1 MPILASMVMD
11 EPFYSTEL
19 TDRVPALEARRLRKQ
34 FGGRDVVR
42 DVSLRVDR
50 GEVVGL
56 VGPNGAGKTTTIRMM
71 LGILTPDEGEARVL
85 GEPLS
90 EETQERI
97 GYLPEER
104 GLYESLRLTVVLQY
118 LGQLKG
124 LSRRESA
131 IRAHEMLETVG
142 MSEHAHKKVR
152 ELSRGMTQ
160 LVQFAATLLHR
171 PDILVLD
178 EPFSGLDPVN
188 ARRMK
193 ELVLEE
199 KQRGAA
205 VIFSTHQMGDVEE
218 LSDRVLMIDGGE
230 MALEGAPS
238 ELRRRYRGDT
248 VRVESPDALP
258 DPIAGA
264 KILDRSG
271 ESTTIRLEDG
281 TTAEQILEQLLDA
294 SVRIERFEVALPSL
308 EDIFIREV
316 QGRRATGGAP

>member
-1 MPILASMVMD
+1 MATFGIAQPQAGMIDM
-11 EPFYSTEL
+11 
-19 TDRVPALEARRLRKQ
+19 PALEALRLRKE
-34 FGGRDVVR
+34 FGGREVVR
-42 DVSLRVDR
+42 GISLHVNH

-71 LGILTPDEGEARVL
+71 LGILTPNEGEARAF
-85 GEPLS
+85 GGPLT
-90 EETQERI
+90 EETQDRI

-104 GLYESLRLTVVLQY
+104 GLYEGLKLTVVLEY

-124 LSRRESA
+124 MGRREAA

-142 MSEHAHKKVR
+142 LSEHANKKVR

-193 ELVLEE
+193 ELVVEE

-238 ELRRRYRGDT
+238 ELRRRYRGDS
-248 VRVESPDALP
+248 VRIESPDALP
-258 DPIAGA
+258 DSIAGA
-264 KILDRSG
+264 ATVERAG
-271 ESTTIRLEDG
+271 EVITIRLGIG
-281 TTAEQILEQLLDA
+281 TTAEQILTQLLDA
-294 SVRIERFEVALPSL
+294 EMRIERFEVALPSL

>member
-1 MPILASMVMD
+1 MR
-11 EPFYSTEL
+11 E
-19 TDRVPALEARRLRKQ
+19 RRAH
-34 FGGRDVVR
+34 FGG
-42 DVSLRVDR
+42 
-50 GEVVGL
+50 
-56 VGPNGAGKTTTIRMM
+56 P
-71 LGILTPDEGEARVL
+71 LT
-85 GEPLS
+85 
-90 EETQERI
+90 EETQDRI

-104 GLYESLRLTVVLQY
+104 GLYEGLKLTVVLEY

-124 LSRRESA
+124 MGRREAA

-142 MSEHAHKKVR
+142 LSEHANKKVR

-193 ELVLEE
+193 ELVVEE

-238 ELRRRYRGDT
+238 ELRRRYRGDS
-248 VRVESPDALP
+248 VRIESPDALP
-258 DPIAGA
+258 DSIAGVA
-264 KILDRSG
+264 TVERAG
-271 ESTTIRLEDG
+271 EVITIRLGIG
-281 TTAEQILEQLLDA
+281 TTAEQILTQLLDA
-294 SVRIERFEVALPSL
+294 EMRIERFEIALPSL

>member
-1 MPILASMVMD
+1 MAGVGDSRFDSDVAGA
-11 EPFYSTEL
+11 
-19 TDRVPALEARRLRKQ
+19 PALEARRLRKQ
-34 FGGRDVVR
+34 FGGRDVVN
-42 DVSLRVDR
+42 DVSFHVKS

-71 LGILTPDEGEARVL
+71 LGILAPDEGEARAL
-85 GEPLS
+85 GGPLT

-104 GLYESLRLTVVLQY
+104 GLYEGLRLTVVLSY

-124 LSRRESA
+124 LSRRHAA
-131 IRAHEMLETVG
+131 IRTGEMLDAVG

-160 LVQFAATLLHR
+160 LVQFGATLLHR

-199 KQRGAA
+199 KERGAA
-205 VIFSTHQMGDVEE
+205 IIFSTHQMTDVEE

-230 MALEGAPS
+230 VALDGAPS

-248 VRVESPDALP
+248 IRVESPDAPPASISGVGEVVRSAESISMRLT
-258 DPIAGA
+258 
-264 KILDRSG
+264 DRA
-271 ESTTIRLEDG
+271 
-281 TTAEQILEQLLDA
+281 TAEQVLKQLLDA
-294 SVRIERFEVALPSL
+294 GMRIERFEVALPTL
-308 EDIFIREV
+308 EEIFIREV
-316 QGRRATGGAP
+316 QGRRGTR

>member
-1 MPILASMVMD
+1 MN
-11 EPFYSTEL
+11 
-19 TDRVPALEARRLRKQ
+19 
-34 FGGRDVVR
+34 G
-42 DVSLRVDR
+42 VSLHVNS

-71 LGILTPDEGEARVL
+71 LGILAPDEGEARAL
-85 GEPLS
+85 GGPLTA
-90 EETQERI
+90 ETQERI

-104 GLYESLRLTVVLQY
+104 GLYEGLKLTVVLSY

-131 IRAHEMLETVG
+131 IRADEMMAAVG

-160 LVQFAATLLHR
+160 LVQFGATLLHR

-188 ARRMK
+188 SRRMK

-199 KQRGAA
+199 KERGAA
-205 VIFSTHQMGDVEE
+205 IIFSTHQMTDVEE

-230 MALEGAPS
+230 VALEGAPS

-248 VRVESPDALP
+248 IRVGSPDELP
-258 DPIAGA
+258 EHIGGVGDIERSADAVTMRLAEGA
-264 KILDRSG
+264 
-271 ESTTIRLEDG
+271 
-281 TTAEQILEQLLDA
+281 TAEQVLRELLDA
-294 SVRIERFEVALPSL
+294 GMRIERFEVALPTL
-308 EDIFIREV
+308 EEIFIREV
-316 QGRRATGGAP
+316 LGRE

>member
-124 LSRRESA
+124 LRRRESA

-258 DPIAGA
+258 DPISGA
-264 KILDRSG
+264 MILDRSG

>member
-1 MPILASMVMD
+1 MAID

-19 TDRVPALEARRLRKQ
+19 TNNAPALEARRLRKQ
-34 FGGRDVVR
+34 FGGREVVR
-42 DVSLRVDR
+42 GVSLHVNH

-56 VGPNGAGKTTTIRMM
+56 VGPNGAGKTTTIRML
-71 LGILTPDEGEARVL
+71 LGILSPDGGEARAF
-85 GEPLS
+85 GGPLT

-104 GLYESLRLTVVLQY
+104 GLYEGLRLTVVLEY

-124 LSRRESA
+124 LARPQAASRAR
-131 IRAHEMLETVG
+131 EMLETVG
-142 MSEHAHKKVR
+142 LSEHANKKVR

-160 LVQFAATLLHR
+160 LVQFAATLLHS

-188 ARRMK
+188 VRRMK
-193 ELVLEE
+193 ELVVEE

-264 KILDRSG
+264 
-271 ESTTIRLEDG
+271 TTVERAGDAIMIRLGIG
-281 TTAEQILEQLLDA
+281 TTAEQILTQLLEA
-294 SVRIERFEVALPSL
+294 GIRIERFEVALPSL

>member
-1 MPILASMVMD
+1 MAAVGNSRFDSV
-11 EPFYSTEL
+11 SA
-19 TDRVPALEARRLRKQ
+19 VAPALEARRLRKQ
-34 FGGRDVVR
+34 FGGRDVVN
-42 DVSLRVDR
+42 DVSLRVNS

-71 LGILTPDEGEARVL
+71 LGILAPDEGEARAF
-85 GEPLS
+85 GGPLT

-104 GLYESLRLTVVLQY
+104 GLYEGLRLTIVLSY

-124 LSRRESA
+124 LSRRQAA
-131 IRAHEMLETVG
+131 IRTTEMLDAVG

-160 LVQFAATLLHR
+160 LVQFGATLLHR

-199 KQRGAA
+199 KERGAA
-205 VIFSTHQMGDVEE
+205 IIFSTHQMTDVEE

-230 MALEGAPS
+230 VALDGVPS

-248 VRVESPDALP
+248 IRVESPDAPPEQISGVGEVVRSAEAIKMRL
-258 DPIAGA
+258 AEGA
-264 KILDRSG
+264 
-271 ESTTIRLEDG
+271 
-281 TTAEQILEQLLDA
+281 TAEQVLKQLLDA
-294 SVRIERFEVALPSL
+294 GMRIERFEIALPTL
-308 EDIFIREV
+308 EEIFIREV
-316 QGRRATGGAP
+316 QGRRGTS

>member
-1 MPILASMVMD
+1 MATFGIAQPQAGMID
-11 EPFYSTEL
+11 T
-19 TDRVPALEARRLRKQ
+19 PALEALRLRKE
-34 FGGRDVVR
+34 FGGREVVR
-42 DVSLRVDR
+42 GISLHVKH

-71 LGILTPDEGEARVL
+71 LGILTPDDGEARAF
-85 GEPLS
+85 GGPLT
-90 EETQERI
+90 EKTQDRI

-104 GLYESLRLTVVLQY
+104 GLYEGLKLTVVLEY

-124 LSRRESA
+124 LARPQA
-131 IRAHEMLETVG
+131 ALRAREMLETVG
-142 MSEHAHKKVR
+142 LSEHANKKVR

-193 ELVLEE
+193 ELVVEE

-238 ELRRRYRGDT
+238 ELRRRYRGDS
-248 VRVESPDALP
+248 VRIESPDALP
-258 DPIAGA
+258 DSIAGA
-264 KILDRSG
+264 ATVERAG
-271 ESTTIRLEDG
+271 EVITIRLGIG
-281 TTAEQILEQLLDA
+281 TTGEQILTQLLGA
-294 SVRIERFEVALPSL
+294 GMRIERFEIALPSL

-316 QGRRATGGAP
+316 QGRRAAGGAP

>member
-1 MPILASMVMD
+1 MVGVRD
-11 EPFYSTEL
+11 SRFDS
-19 TDRVPALEARRLRKQ
+19 VSAGAPALEARQLRKQ
-34 FGGRDVVR
+34 FGGRDVVNG
-42 DVSLRVDR
+42 VSLHVNS

-71 LGILTPDEGEARVL
+71 LGILAPDEGEARAL
-85 GEPLS
+85 GGPLTA
-90 EETQERI
+90 ETQERI

-104 GLYESLRLTVVLQY
+104 GLYEGLKLTVVLSY

-131 IRAHEMLETVG
+131 IRAEEMLNAVG
-142 MSEHAHKKVR
+142 MLEHAHKKVR

-160 LVQFAATLLHR
+160 LVQFGATLLHR

-188 ARRMK
+188 SRRMK
-193 ELVLEE
+193 ELVLQE

-205 VIFSTHQMGDVEE
+205 IIFSTHQMTDVEE

-230 MALEGAPS
+230 VALEGVPS

-248 VRVESPDALP
+248 IRVESPDELP
-258 DPIAGA
+258 KSISGVGDIERSAEAVTMRLLEGA
-264 KILDRSG
+264 
-271 ESTTIRLEDG
+271 
-281 TTAEQILEQLLDA
+281 TAEQVLKELLDA
-294 SVRIERFEVALPSL
+294 GVRIERFEVALPTL
-308 EDIFIREV
+308 EEIFIREV
-316 QGRRATGGAP
+316 LGRE

>member
-1 MPILASMVMD
+1 MATFGIAQPQAGMID
-11 EPFYSTEL
+11 T
-19 TDRVPALEARRLRKQ
+19 PALEAVGLRKE
-34 FGGRDVVR
+34 FGGREVVR
-42 DVSLRVDR
+42 GVSLHVNH

-71 LGILTPDEGEARVL
+71 LGILTPNEGEARAL
-85 GEPLS
+85 GGPLT
-90 EETQERI
+90 EETQDRI

-104 GLYESLRLTVVLQY
+104 GLYEGLKLTVVLEY

-124 LSRRESA
+124 MGRREAA

-142 MSEHAHKKVR
+142 LSEHANKKVR

-193 ELVLEE
+193 ELVVEE

-238 ELRRRYRGDT
+238 ELRRRYRGDS
-248 VRVESPDALP
+248 VRIESPDALP
-258 DPIAGA
+258 DSIAGA
-264 KILDRSG
+264 AAVERAG
-271 ESTTIRLEDG
+271 EIITIRLGIG
-281 TTAEQILEQLLDA
+281 TTAEQILTQLLDA
-294 SVRIERFEVALPSL
+294 GMRIERFEIALPSL

-316 QGRRATGGAP
+316 QGRRGVGGAP

>member
-1 MPILASMVMD
+1 MN
-11 EPFYSTEL
+11 
-19 TDRVPALEARRLRKQ
+19 
-34 FGGRDVVR
+34 
-42 DVSLRVDR
+42 DVSFHVKS

-71 LGILTPDEGEARVL
+71 LGILAPDEGEARAL
-85 GEPLS
+85 GGPLT

-104 GLYESLRLTVVLQY
+104 GLYEGLRLTVVLSY

-124 LSRRESA
+124 LSRRHAA
-131 IRAHEMLETVG
+131 IRTGEMLDAVG

-160 LVQFAATLLHR
+160 LVQFGATLLHR

-199 KQRGAA
+199 KERGAA
-205 VIFSTHQMGDVEE
+205 IIFSTHQMTDVEE

-230 MALEGAPS
+230 VALDGAPS

-248 VRVESPDALP
+248 IRVESPDAPPASISGVGEVVRSAESISMRLT
-258 DPIAGA
+258 
-264 KILDRSG
+264 DRA
-271 ESTTIRLEDG
+271 
-281 TTAEQILEQLLDA
+281 TAEQVLKQLLDA
-294 SVRIERFEVALPSL
+294 GMRIERFEVALPTL
-308 EDIFIREV
+308 EEIFIREV
-316 QGRRATGGAP
+316 QGRRGTR

>member
-1 MPILASMVMD
+1 MAID

-19 TDRVPALEARRLRKQ
+19 TSNAPALEARRLRKQ
-34 FGGRDVVR
+34 FGGREVVR
-42 DVSLRVDR
+42 GVSLHVNH

-71 LGILTPDEGEARVL
+71 LGILTPNEGEARAL
-85 GEPLS
+85 GGPLT
-90 EETQERI
+90 EQTQERI

-104 GLYESLRLTVVLQY
+104 GLYESLRLTAVLEY

-124 LSRRESA
+124 MGRREAA

-142 MSEHAHKKVR
+142 MTEHAHKKVR

-188 ARRMK
+188 VRRMK
-193 ELVLEE
+193 ELVVEE

-205 VIFSTHQMGDVEE
+205 VIFSTHQMSDVEE
-218 LSDRVLMIDGGE
+218 LSDRVLMIDDGE
-230 MALEGAPS
+230 VALEGAPS

-248 VRVESPDALP
+248 VRIESPDPLP
-258 DPIAGA
+258 ETIDGAGS
-264 KILDRSG
+264 IERSG
-271 ESTTIRLEDG
+271 ESTTIRLETG
-281 TTAEQILEQLLDA
+281 TTAEQILTQLLGA
-294 SVRIERFEVALPSL
+294 GMRIERFEIALPSL

-316 QGRRATGGAP
+316 QGRRGVGGDL

>member
-1 MPILASMVMD
+1 MAAVGDSRFDSDV
-11 EPFYSTEL
+11 
-19 TDRVPALEARRLRKQ
+19 VGAPALEARRLRKQ
-34 FGGRDVVR
+34 FGGRDVVN
-42 DVSLRVDR
+42 DVSLHVNT

-71 LGILTPDEGEARVL
+71 LGILAPDEGEARAF
-85 GEPLS
+85 GGPLT
-90 EETQERI
+90 EQTQERI

-104 GLYESLRLTVVLQY
+104 GLYEGLRLTVVLSY

-124 LSRRESA
+124 LSRREAA
-131 IRAHEMLETVG
+131 IRTAGMLEAVG

-160 LVQFAATLLHR
+160 LVQFGATLLHR

-199 KQRGAA
+199 KERGAA
-205 VIFSTHQMGDVEE
+205 IIFSTHQMTDVEE

-230 MALEGAPS
+230 VALDGAPS

-248 VRVESPDALP
+248 IRVESPDTLP
-258 DPIAGA
+258 ESIGGVGEVV
-264 KILDRSG
+264 RSAD
-271 ESTTIRLEDG
+271 SISMRLIEEA
-281 TTAEQILEQLLDA
+281 TAEQVLKQLLDA
-294 SVRIERFEVALPSL
+294 GMRIERFEVALPTL
-308 EDIFIREV
+308 EEIFIREV
-316 QGRRATGGAP
+316 QGRRGTA

>member
-1 MPILASMVMD
+1 MD
-11 EPFYSTEL
+11 EPFYSAEL
-19 TDRVPALEARRLRKQ
+19 MNGAPALEARRLSKQ
-34 FGGRDVVR
+34 FGGKDVVR
-42 DVSLRVDR
+42 GVSLRVDP

-71 LGILTPDEGEARVL
+71 LGILAPDEGEARAL
-85 GEPLS
+85 GGPLT

-104 GLYESLRLTVVLQY
+104 GLYEGLRLTVVLSY
-118 LGQLKG
+118 VGQLKG

-131 IRAHEMLETVG
+131 IRAGEMLNAVG

-199 KQRGAA
+199 KERGAA
-205 VIFSTHQMGDVEE
+205 IIFSTHRMSDVEE

-230 MALEGAPS
+230 VALEGAPS

-248 VRVESPDALP
+248 VRIESPDVLP
-258 DPIAGA
+258 DSIAGTM
-264 KILDRSG
+264 ILDRSG
-271 ESTTIRLEDG
+271 ESTTFRLDDG
-281 TTAEQILEQLLDA
+281 TTAEQILAHLLDA

-316 QGRRATGGAP
+316 QGRRGAGGGL

>member
-1 MPILASMVMD
+1 M
-11 EPFYSTEL
+11 
-19 TDRVPALEARRLRKQ
+19 
-34 FGGRDVVR
+34 
-42 DVSLRVDR
+42 
-50 GEVVGL
+50 GL

-71 LGILTPDEGEARVL
+71 LGILTPNEGEARAL
-85 GEPLS
+85 GGPLT
-90 EETQERI
+90 EETQDRI

-104 GLYESLRLTVVLQY
+104 GLYEGLKLTVVLEY

-124 LSRRESA
+124 MGRREAA

-142 MSEHAHKKVR
+142 LSEHANKKVR

-193 ELVLEE
+193 ELVVEE

-238 ELRRRYRGDT
+238 ELRRRYRGDS
-248 VRVESPDALP
+248 VRIESPDALP
-258 DPIAGA
+258 DSIAGA
-264 KILDRSG
+264 ATVERAG
-271 ESTTIRLEDG
+271 EVITIRLGIG
-281 TTAEQILEQLLDA
+281 TTGEQILTQLLDA
-294 SVRIERFEVALPSL
+294 GMRIERFEIALPSL

-316 QGRRATGGAP
+316 QGRRAAGGAP

>member
-1 MPILASMVMD
+1 MVGVGD
-11 EPFYSTEL
+11 SRFDSVSVGT
-19 TDRVPALEARRLRKQ
+19 PALEARRLRKQ
-34 FGGRDVVR
+34 FGGRNVVNN
-42 DVSLRVDR
+42 VSLHVNS
-50 GEVVGL
+50 GEIVGL

-71 LGILTPDEGEARVL
+71 LGILAPDEGEARAL
-85 GEPLS
+85 GGPLT
-90 EETQERI
+90 EEAQERI

-104 GLYESLRLTVVLQY
+104 GLYEGLRLTIVLSY

-124 LSRRESA
+124 LSRREAA
-131 IRAHEMLETVG
+131 IRTAEMLDAVG

-160 LVQFAATLLHR
+160 LVQFGATLLHR

-199 KQRGAA
+199 KERGAA
-205 VIFSTHQMGDVEE
+205 IIFSTHQMMDVEE

-230 MALEGAPS
+230 VALDGAPS

-248 VRVESPDALP
+248 IRVESPDAPPERISGIVEIERSADSISMRL
-258 DPIAGA
+258 AEGA
-264 KILDRSG
+264 I
-271 ESTTIRLEDG
+271 
-281 TTAEQILEQLLDA
+281 AEQVLRELLDA
-294 SVRIERFEVALPSL
+294 GIRIERFEVALPTL
-308 EDIFIREV
+308 EEIFIREV
-316 QGRRATGGAP
+316 QGRRGTA